1 MGSVVG
7 DSERA
12 ERLWSAKLPIGIVS
26 FVKGSVVNGAPVA
39 EYGAVV
45 RATWADETVR
55 EWHPVDGSRV
65 FTVPDSIVRPPS
77 GSTPLML
84 LHGVGNNGAIYAPLM
99 PSLAELGPVFAPT
112 MSPSLLAPLEHR
124 KETVGQLVDWLSE
137 LAPPPWRIVGHS
149 MGGVLTGL
157 VLRTHPEVVTS
168 AVLLNSPLPGT
179 VGRIQTGA
187 TLDRAGRALLAL
199 KGLARISSLGRPRL
213 PGLLRGAEM
222 AVVRTALRG
231 FMVDPGALDDQVISR
246 AIIASRTTD
255 GIDFLK
261 LAELLPDWALDPHT
275 EHPIEIIVG
284 DQDPLIEAEDHDEVL
299 GAYPQAVVHVAP
311 ECGHFV
317 HLERPHFT
325 LDRIQRFFS
334 DTHT

>member
-1 MGSVVG
+1 
-7 DSERA
+7 
-12 ERLWSAKLPIGIVS
+12 
-26 FVKGSVVNGAPVA
+26 
-39 EYGAVV
+39 
-45 RATWADETVR
+45 
-55 EWHPVDGSRV
+55 
-65 FTVPDSIVRPPS
+65 
-77 GSTPLML
+77 ML

-112 MSPSLLAPLEHR
+112 MSPNLLAPLEHR
-124 KETVGQLVDWLSE
+124 KETVGQLVDWLAE

-157 VLRTHPEVVTS
+157 VLRTHPEVVAS
-168 AVLLNSPLPGT
+168 AILLNSPLPGT
-179 VGRIQTGA
+179 VGRIQTGD

-199 KGLARISSLGRPRL
+199 KGLARVSSLGRPRL

-231 FMVDPGALDDQVISR
+231 FMVDPGALDDKVISR
-246 AIIASRTTD
+246 AIISSRTSD

-261 LAELLPDWALDPHT
+261 LAELLPDWSLDPHT
-275 EHPIEIIVG
+275 ERPVEIIVG
-284 DQDPLIEAEDHDEVL
+284 DADPLIEAEDHDEVL
-299 GAYPQAVVHVAP
+299 NAYPEAVVHVAP

-325 LDRIQRFFS
+325 LDRIQGFFS

>member
-1 MGSVVG
+1 M
-7 DSERA
+7 
-12 ERLWSAKLPIGIVS
+12 
-26 FVKGSVVNGAPVA
+26 
-39 EYGAVV
+39 
-45 RATWADETVR
+45 
-55 EWHPVDGSRV
+55 
-65 FTVPDSIVRPPS
+65 
-77 GSTPLML
+77 ML

-112 MSPSLLAPLEHR
+112 MSPELLAPLEHR
-124 KETVGQLVDWLSE
+124 RETVGQLVDWLAE

-179 VGRIQTGA
+179 VRRIQTGDS
-187 TLDRAGRALLAL
+187 LDRAGRALLAL

-222 AVVRTALRG
+222 ALVRTALRG
-231 FMVDPGALDDQVISR
+231 FVVDPGALDNQVVGR
-246 AIIASRTTD
+246 AIISSRTTN
-255 GIDFLK
+255 GTDFLK

-275 EHPIEIIVG
+275 EHPVEIIVG
-284 DQDPLIEAEDHDEVL
+284 DADPLIEVEDYDDVL
-299 GAYPQAVVHVAP
+299 GAYPHAVVHVAP
-311 ECGHFV
+311 DCGHFV

-325 LDRIQRFFS
+325 LDRMRTFFS

>member
-1 MGSVVG
+1 MG
-7 DSERA
+7 
-12 ERLWSAKLPIGIVS
+12 
-26 FVKGSVVNGAPVA
+26 VKGTVVEGAPVA
-39 EYGAVV
+39 AYGEVV
-45 RATWADETVR
+45 RSTWANETER
-55 EWHPVDGSRV
+55 HWHPVDGSRV
-65 FTVPDSIVRPPS
+65 FTVPDSVVRPPAKS
-77 GSTPLML
+77 IPLML

-124 KETVGQLVDWLSE
+124 KETVGQLVDWLAE

-157 VLRTHPEVVTS
+157 VLRTHPEVVSS
-168 AVLLNSPLPGT
+168 AILLNSPLPGT
-179 VGRIQTGA
+179 VHRIQSGD

-199 KGLARISSLGRPRL
+199 KTLARVSSFGRPRL

-231 FMVDPGALDDQVISR
+231 FMLDPGALDDEVISR
-246 AIIASRTTD
+246 AIISSRTSD
-255 GIDFLK
+255 GMDFLK
-261 LAELLPDWALDPHT
+261 LAELLPDWALDPYT
-275 EHPIEIIVG
+275 DSPVEIIVG
-284 DQDPLIEAEDHDEVL
+284 DADPLIESEDHDDVVA
-299 GAYPQAVVHVAP
+299 AYPEAVVHVAP

>member
-1 MGSVVG
+1 
-7 DSERA
+7 
-12 ERLWSAKLPIGIVS
+12 
-26 FVKGSVVNGAPVA
+26 
-39 EYGAVV
+39 
-45 RATWADETVR
+45 
-55 EWHPVDGSRV
+55 
-65 FTVPDSIVRPPS
+65 
-77 GSTPLML
+77 ML

-112 MSPSLLAPLEHR
+112 MSPKLLAPLEHR
-124 KETVGQLVDWLSE
+124 KETVGQLVDWLAA

-149 MGGVLTGL
+149 MGGVLAGL
-157 VLRTHPEVVTS
+157 VLRTHPEAVAS

-179 VGRIQTGA
+179 VARIKSGD

-213 PGLLRGAEM
+213 PGLLRGAEL
-222 AVVRTALRG
+222 ALVRTALRG
-231 FMVDPGALDDQVISR
+231 FMVDPGALDDQVIGR
-246 AIIASRTTD
+246 AIISSRTTD
-255 GIDFLK
+255 GVDFLK
-261 LAELLPDWALDPHT
+261 LAELMPEWALDAYT
-275 EHPIEIIVG
+275 ERPVEIIVG
-284 DQDPLIEAEDHDEVL
+284 DSDPLIEAADHAEIL
-299 GAYPQAVVHVAP
+299 GAYPHAVVHVAP